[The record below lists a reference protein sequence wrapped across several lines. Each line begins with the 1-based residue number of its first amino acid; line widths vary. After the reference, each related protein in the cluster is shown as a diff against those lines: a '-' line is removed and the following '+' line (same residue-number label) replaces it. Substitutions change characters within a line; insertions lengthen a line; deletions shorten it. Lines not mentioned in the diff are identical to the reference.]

1 MLPGWLD
8 LLLVIFLVI
17 ALIPSRPDRHPQLQA
32 LLAVVVVLAYEGVH
46 THVI

>member
-1 MLPGWLD
+1 MLPGWLA

-17 ALIPSRPDRHPQLQA
+17 ALIPRRPDRHVHLQA

-46 THVI
+46 THVV

>member
-8 LLLVIFLVI
+8 LLLIFFLVI
-17 ALIPSRPDRHPQLQA
+17 ALIPRRPDRHPHLQA

>member
-1 MLPGWLD
+1 MLPSWLA
-8 LLLVIFLVI
+8 LLVVIFFVV
-17 ALIPSRPDRHPQLQA
+17 ALRSRRPDRHPHMQV